1 MKKIATLALCVL
13 MLALTAPVVQAATPQ
28 AGAPKADK
36 PAKVDARSTPVWVEL
51 EGTDSIG
58 ARLGMR
64 LKEAFNG
71 SNLFSLTDKDMPK
84 MRLLVS
90 TQSEFPGRPGVGS
103 VYSICWTFTQGE
115 GYLGYLLAREVGT
128 LTYEEIDALVNR
140 LVVSDKFRYFA
151 YYTLIAGAI
160 VVILGIIELFSG
172 HVIQQAI
179 TGMLA

>member
-13 MLALTAPVVQAATPQ
+13 MLALTAPVIQAATPQ

-90 TQSEFPGRPGVGS
+90 TQSPAVRAWAPCTPSAGPSPRAKATWA
-103 VYSICWTFTQGE
+103 ICWP
-115 GYLGYLLAREVGT
+115 AKW
-128 LTYEEIDALVNR
+128 AP
-140 LVVSDKFRYFA
+140 
-151 YYTLIAGAI
+151 
-160 VVILGIIELFSG
+160 
-172 HVIQQAI
+172 
-179 TGMLA
+179 

>member
-13 MLALTAPVVQAATPQ
+13 MLALTAPVIQAATPQ

-140 LVVSDKFRYFA
+140 LWSAPTVSRSSTA
-151 YYTLIAGAI
+151 T
-160 VVILGIIELFSG
+160 SG
-172 HVIQQAI
+172 SSFFWEKVA
-179 TGMLA
+179 LRC

>member
-13 MLALTAPVVQAATPQ
+13 MLALTAPVIQAATPQ

-58 ARLGMR
+58 
-64 LKEAFNG
+64 
-71 SNLFSLTDKDMPK
+71 DKDMPK

-140 LVVSDKFRYFA
+140 LVERTDGLSVKYSNLWK
-151 YYTLIAGAI
+151 
-160 VVILGIIELFSG
+160 
-172 HVIQQAI
+172 
-179 TGMLA
+179 

>member
-13 MLALTAPVVQAATPQ
+13 MLALTAPVIQAATPQ

-58 ARLGMR
+58 ARLGM
-64 LKEAFNG
+64 
-71 SNLFSLTDKDMPK
+71 SLTDKDMPK

-140 LVVSDKFRYFA
+140 LVERTDGLSVKYSNLWK
-151 YYTLIAGAI
+151 
-160 VVILGIIELFSG
+160 
-172 HVIQQAI
+172 
-179 TGMLA
+179 